1 MPAAVGARQDA
12 LVVASGAPHGE
23 GTVAAGSGR
32 RIVPTYVLIH
42 GGNYDSRCWRFVTP
56 HLDGPAV
63 LVDLPGRGR
72 RPAPM
77 GEVTF
82 HDFVAAA
89 VEDVE
94 ISNADDVVLVGHS
107 AGGLTAAFVVNRI
120 PDRIRAVVFVSST
133 IPPDGGAI
141 VDSIDPEVRDA
152 VLAGT
157 GDGTYEIDG
166 DTLRTILCNDL
177 DAEMTAVALAET
189 MPDTTAF
196 LSAPVDLSG
205 VKEHD
210 RVVYVR
216 CLQDQTLPLEQQDAA
231 IAAIGVAQV
240 VELDAGHMCMLSRP
254 GELAAIIVDAGR

>member
-1 MPAAVGARQDA
+1 M
-12 LVVASGAPHGE
+12 S
-23 GTVAAGSGR
+23 
-32 RIVPTYVLIH
+32 TYVLIH
-42 GGNYDSRCWRFVTP
+42 GGNYDSSCWRFVAP
-56 HLDGPAV
+56 HLDGPTV

-82 HDFVAAA
+82 DDFVAAA

-94 ISNADDVVLVGHS
+94 STGAEDIVLVAHS
-107 AGGLTAAFVVNRI
+107 AGGLTAAFVVNRF

-141 VDSIDPEVRDA
+141 IDSIDPDVRDA
-152 VLAGT
+152 VLAGS
-157 GDGTYEIDG
+157 GDGTYQIDSA
-166 DTLRTILCNDL
+166 TLRTILCNDL
-177 DAEMTAVALAET
+177 DEEMTAVALDET

-205 VKEHD
+205 VQQLS
-210 RVVYVR
+210 RVTYVR
-216 CLQDQTLPLEQQDAA
+216 CLQDQTLPLQQQDAA
-231 IAAIGVAQV
+231 IAAIGVAEV

-254 GELAAIIVDAGR
+254 RELAAIIVAAAG